1 MDAWSHQNYTVI
13 VLRLL
18 VKSLTAL
25 LTLRFACK
33 SVGLPYA
40 FICPS
45 QWDCAGILTVHWQR
59 NALCWH
65 NE

>member
-1 MDAWSHQNYTVI
+1 MLGLTRITQS

-18 VKSLTAL
+18 VKSLSAL
-25 LTLRFACK
+25 LTLRFARK

-40 FICPS
+40 FICSS
-45 QWDCAGILTVHWQR
+45 QWDCAGILTVYCQR

-65 NE
+65 KE